1 MEQQSNIA
9 EVEGLLFIS
18 GDEGITLT
26 DLAKLTGFM
35 WPAVQTILE
44 QLKAKYEQD
53 DDCALVLLQSGNT
66 YRLAT
71 KSGLSAVIKHYFE
84 APLTVPLTNAL
95 LEVLAIVAYKQPI
108 TRVEIDAIRG
118 VQSSGSLQ
126 KLIVRGLVT
135 TSGRLDAPGRPFQ
148 YATTTAFLDY
158 FGLSSLDELP
168 PLTEQLSTDD
178 LDGDIFMRALQR
190 REKHRQKEENQDGT
204 RTAAKGNG

>member
-1 MEQQSNIA
+1 MANKGSNLA
-9 EVEGLLFIS
+9 VVEGLLFIS
-18 GDEGITLT
+18 GDEGITLA

-35 WPAVQTILE
+35 RPAVFEL
-44 QLKAKYEQD
+44 LKRLKQKYD
-53 DDCALVLLQSGNT
+53 HDPDSALVLLKSGNT

-71 KSGLSAVIKHYFE
+71 KTSLAPIIKHYFE
-84 APLTVPLTNAL
+84 APLTVPLTNTL

-135 TSGRLDAPGRPFQ
+135 TNGRLDAPGRPFK
-148 YATTTAFLDY
+148 YVTTNAFLDY
-158 FGLSSLDELP
+158 FGLSTLSELP
-168 PLTEQLSTDD
+168 PLTEQMSADD

-190 REKHRQKEENQDGT
+190 REQQRQREEEHGT
-204 RTAAKGNG
+204 RTSAKSNG